1 MKQKQLHK
9 PYRLV
14 TMLLLV
20 MAILMPYGGAWAQ
33 TQPSEGDGSS
43 EHPFL
48 INTAEELKWY
58 ASYVNG
64 ESGDNVVH
72 TTACAKL
79 MNNIDLSTVCGEGKG
94 NWTPIAKYGIY
105 KYNGEHHFDGVFDGN
120 GHTISNLYI
129 NDENGSNL
137 GLFGYIKPTASSAP
151 ASVKNLKMASVQ
163 IVGESYIAAVSG
175 SGSGVTFE
183 NIEVISG
190 SIAGTRNISGI
201 SSCVGNA
208 KNCINRADV
217 TASSMYAAGVIHYI
231 GKVSNCS
238 NYGKITAGR
247 GLAGGIVSN
256 GDGFAKL
263 TDCANYGDIEITQ
276 PVANE
281 CGVGGLLGYPWY
293 VEISNCANFG
303 NIYLKAQ
310 SELVGV
316 IVGKGLLVKASGILA
331 NTGNI
336 YVGGT
341 AQTDVPVLQSGI
353 SWEDNKVNNTA
364 NCLTPT
370 AEQLTSGWLAWQLQ
384 LNCGIQTWGQNI
396 SADPKDA
403 YPVIGGSVLYAEGSC
418 TDDLSAATSFSNN
431 PGVVTHNLTHHD
443 EVLATC
449 VADGTIEYWS
459 CADCGKQW
467 SDGSRQHIVTDLKVK
482 ALGHDFNDQNE
493 CTRCGAKLC
502 SEGHTKDLQVD
513 AVEAT
518 CTTAGNIGYYHCS
531 VCNKYY
537 NTETNEQIE
546 ENSWIIPTKE
556 HTTDHVSAQAA
567 TCSKMGNHEY
577 WYCSDCDTY
586 FKEEACE
593 NAYTDDAVAGTGV
606 WIKKIPHTLPADFD
620 KDGLKYCSVC
630 GHIEGEAPTLVTDEA
645 SKFNGYYALSKAGH
659 LVWLHNQVQVYD
671 AATDTYPNESIK
683 CYLANSISFKDVCH
697 PADAANSV
705 EEASWNPIGDSNSF
719 KGIFDGNGHTVSDL
733 YINSSGYNLGLF
745 GQVAGAE
752 IKNVIVQG
760 NVTGFYEEA
769 NSQSGQYVGLVLGIG
784 SSGVKLENCES
795 RGSVTGYKFVGGIVG
810 LVPSSGGTIT
820 MCTNR
825 ATVKNY
831 SGQSGEHFGGI
842 VGSGCGL
849 SLCANY
855 ADITTES
862 DNVGGLAGV
871 LSTDSNRKGMNN
883 CMNVGN
889 VIGKQ
894 NVGGLAGSCYAANN
908 VNNYSTG
915 RVEATNRC
923 AGLLVG
929 DYGNDPSKAFA
940 NTYYVKEGQVV
951 ENGTTT
957 AGRYYGGSNT
967 ITAPAQ
973 AVPQADVASGK
984 LANLLASVNN
994 TWGQD
999 LEQENTYPV
1008 LNGKAVYF
1016 SGSKLC
1022 NGHLLS
1028 EAYTNDKAK
1037 ETTTPAH
1044 SQEYDADGFCTV
1056 CHESRELHG
1065 TGTADD
1071 PFLIS
1076 SVAQLEYL
1084 RDQSNLGN
1092 GQITAHAKLVN
1103 DIDLAYASAS
1113 SWIPVSKSNAFA
1125 GTFDG
1130 NGHCIKNL
1138 YSSFYQGGYVGLFGF
1153 VDGGTIKNLTVEG
1166 IIESSCVDQGMIA
1179 GYSYG
1184 GNYYNCVAKGR
1195 INTSGSADY
1204 VGGITGWVTRK
1215 SSSVTVVRGCAS
1227 YVDIVS
1233 TGTFAGGIIGKSNN
1247 SIIME
1252 ACANYGN
1259 VTGKINVGG
1268 LMGYTDP
1275 KTDSRITNCYVGS
1288 CKVRGTET
1296 NPNVFLTCY
1305 EPSGSLSNFDKV
1317 FYSKDAK
1324 VFASADATEP
1334 EDLASRIAYGEY
1346 NTSSAFVGLSAEQI
1360 AGGEATYRLN
1370 NETTVSPVWTQD
1382 LNQANSQPELNGDAA
1397 LYTVYPMGYR
1407 HGSTV
1412 LSFSNNQDDENTLH
1426 LEADNNGSHD
1436 KAFSYVSDG
1445 YQSCTHSATCREC
1458 GLIVESE
1465 ACSRDN
1471 DICTKCNYGDLFELA
1486 DGVTYTLANGAEVYE
1501 LNYARNFGGTN
1512 WTTWYVPFEL
1522 KLTPELCKKY
1532 AFSRINNVHQYDDDN
1547 DGVADRTIVESF
1559 NQAEG
1564 VTLKAN
1570 YPYLVRALT
1579 DADKKMTINLT
1590 EVALAKAES
1599 KHIDCMSVDNTYT
1612 FTGIYNGMGDGGN
1625 TPNSP
1630 LSLFDNSVGN
1640 KWLNFHSLPAQ
1651 RHHLVITPRDGS
1663 AQTVAPAR
1671 IMLQVIGDETAT
1683 GIVNIYSYDK
1693 RSSETYDLSGR
1704 RVSSSQRGLLIKN
1717 GKKVFVK

>member
-72 TTACAKL
+72 TTACAQLVKD
-79 MNNIDLSTVCGEGKG
+79 IDLSTVCGEGKG
-94 NWTPIAKYGIY
+94 NWTPIAKFGIY
-105 KYNGEHHFDGVFDGN
+105 ERLSSNKFDGVFDGN

-129 NDENGSNL
+129 NDENGSKL
-137 GLFGYIKPTASSAP
+137 GLFGYIYPTMQKT
-151 ASVKNLKMASVQ
+151 SVKNLKMRNVQ
-163 IVGESYIAAVSG
+163 IVGKEYCAAVCG
-175 SGSGVTFE
+175 CGIAVTLE

-190 SIAGTRNISGI
+190 SIAGFRDIYGISGCGG
-201 SSCVGNA
+201 SA
-208 KNCINRADV
+208 RNCINRANV
-217 TASSMYAAGVIHYI
+217 TVERTYAAGII
-231 GKVSNCS
+231 SNITGEVSNCS
-238 NYGKITAGR
+238 NYGKITAGKGR
-247 GLAGGIVSN
+247 AGGIAAGSN
-256 GDGFAKL
+256 GFTQL
-263 TDCANYGDIEITQ
+263 INCANYGEIHVTGT
-276 PVANE
+276 VNGTDYA
-281 CGVGGLLGYPWY
+281 VGGLLGYPWNI
-293 VEISNCANFG
+293 EISNCANFG
-303 NIYLKAQ
+303 NIYLKEQ
-310 SELVGV
+310 SDIVGV
-316 IVGKGLLVKASGILA
+316 IVGTAKLKKASGILA

-336 YVGGT
+336 YVNGT
-341 AQTDVPVLQSGI
+341 AQADVPVLQTGI
-353 SWEDNKVNNTA
+353 SWYKDNVDNTA
-364 NCLTPT
+364 NCITPT
-370 AEQLTSGWLAWQLQ
+370 AEQLASGWLAWQLQ

-403 YPVIGGSVLYAEGSC
+403 YPVIDGSMLYAEGFC
-418 TDDLSAATSFSNN
+418 TDDLSAATSFSND

-443 EVLATC
+443 AVLATC

-459 CADCGKQW
+459 CSDCGKQW
-467 SDGSRQHIVTDLKVK
+467 SDESRQHIVTDLTAK
-482 ALGHDFNDQNE
+482 ALGHDY
-493 CTRCGAKLC
+493 
-502 SEGHTKDLQVD
+502 
-513 AVEAT
+513 
-518 CTTAGNIGYYHCS
+518 I
-531 VCNKYY
+531 
-537 NTETNEQIE
+537 
-546 ENSWIIPTKE
+546 
-556 HTTDHVSAQAA
+556 
-567 TCSKMGNHEY
+567 
-577 WYCSDCDTY
+577 
-586 FKEEACE
+586 
-593 NAYTDDAVAGTGV
+593 
-606 WIKKIPHTLPADFD
+606 PADFD
-620 KDGLKYCSVC
+620 KNGLKYCSVC
-630 GHIEGEAPTLVTDEA
+630 GHVEAEAPTLVAEETSE
-645 SKFNGYYALSKAGH
+645 FNGYYALSKAGH

-671 AATDTYPNESIK
+671 TATDTYPNESIK
-683 CYLANSISFKDVCH
+683 CYLANSISLKDVCH

-705 EEASWNPIGDSNSF
+705 EEASWNPIGGSHPF

-745 GQVAGAE
+745 GQVDGAE
-752 IKNVIVQG
+752 IKNVTVQG
-760 NVTGFYEEA
+760 NVTGFYEEG
-769 NSQSGQYVGLVLGIG
+769 NSQSGQYVGLVLGVG
-784 SSGVKLENCES
+784 TSNTKLENCES
-795 RGSVTGYKFVGGIVG
+795 VGSVAGYKNVGGIAG
-810 LVPSSGGTIT
+810 IVPNGGTIT

-825 ATVKNY
+825 ATVTGL
-831 SGQSGEHFGGI
+831 GQNSEYVGGI
-842 VGSGCGL
+842 VGYGQGF
-849 SLCANY
+849 SLCANF
-855 ADITTES
+855 ADITSEGS
-862 DNVGGLAGV
+862 SVGGLAGQ
-871 LSTDSNRKGMNN
+871 LNPNSQGQGMSD

-894 NVGGLAGSCYAANN
+894 NVGGLAGSCYAPNN

-915 RVEATNRC
+915 RVEATNRY

-929 DYGNDPSKAFA
+929 GYGNDPSKAFK

-967 ITAPAQ
+967 ISAPAE
-973 AVPQADVASGK
+973 AVYQADVASGK

-999 LEQENTYPV
+999 LEQENAYPV

-1028 EAYTNDKAK
+1028 EAYTND
-1037 ETTTPAH
+1037 ETQKTVTPAH
-1044 SQEYDADGFCTV
+1044 SQEYVDGGFCTV
-1056 CHESRELHG
+1056 CHESRVLHG
-1065 TGTADD
+1065 TGIVDD

-1084 RDQSNLGN
+1084 RDQSNMGS
-1092 GQITAHAKLVN
+1092 GKITAHAKLVN

-1113 SWIPVSKSNAFA
+1113 NWIPVSKSNSNGFA

-1138 YSSFYQGGYVGLFGF
+1138 YSSFNQGGYVGLFGY
-1153 VDGGTIKNLTVEG
+1153 VYGGTIKNLTVEG
-1166 IIESSCVDQGMIA
+1166 VIESPCSNQGMIA

-1195 INTSGSADY
+1195 INTSGSY
-1204 VGGITGWVTRK
+1204 FVGGIAGNISK
-1215 SSSVTVVRGCAS
+1215 SGSSNPVVQGCAS

-1233 TGTFAGGIIGKSNN
+1233 TGTYTAGLVGMAGNGIN
-1247 SIIME
+1247 ME

-1259 VTGKINVGG
+1259 VTGTANVGG
-1268 LMGYTDP
+1268 LMGYYNP
-1275 KTDSRITNCYVGS
+1275 NSESHITNCYVGS
-1288 CKVRGTET
+1288 CEVRGEGA
-1296 NPNVFLTCY
+1296 NVFLTCFEY
-1305 EPSGSLSNFDKV
+1305 DSSSSCLSNYEKV

-1334 EDLASRIAYGEY
+1334 EVLASRIAPGES

-1445 YQSCTHSATCREC
+1445 CQSCTHSATCREC

-1486 DGVTYTLANGAEVYE
+1486 DGVAYTLANGAEVYE

-1579 DADKKMTINLT
+1579 DADKKMNITLT
-1590 EVALAKAES
+1590 EVELAKAES

-1671 IMLQVIGDETAT
+1671 IILQVIGDETAT
-1683 GIVNIYSYDK
+1683 GIVNIYSHDK

-1704 RVSSSQRGLLIKN
+1704 RVSSNQRGLLIKN

>member
-1 MKQKQLHK
+1 M
-9 PYRLV
+9 V
-14 TMLLLV
+14 
-20 MAILMPYGGAWAQ
+20 
-33 TQPSEGDGSS
+33 
-43 EHPFL
+43 
-48 INTAEELKWY
+48 Y

-72 TTACAKL
+72 NTACAQL
-79 MNNIDLSTVCGEGKG
+79 VNNIDLSTVCGEGIG
-94 NWTPIAKYGIY
+94 NWTPIAKDGIY
-105 KYNGEHHFDGVFDGN
+105 GRLSSNKFDGVFDGN

-129 NDENGSNL
+129 NDENGSKL
-137 GLFGYIKPTASSAP
+137 GLFGYIYPTMQKT
-151 ASVKNLKMASVQ
+151 SVKNLKMRNVQ
-163 IVGESYIAAVSG
+163 IVGKEYCAAVCG
-175 SGSGVTFE
+175 CGIGVTFE

-190 SIAGTRNISGI
+190 SIAGFSEIYGISGCGG
-201 SSCVGNA
+201 SA
-208 KNCINRADV
+208 RNCINRANV
-217 TASSMYAAGVIHYI
+217 TVERTYAAGII
-231 GKVSNCS
+231 SNIAGEVSNCS
-238 NYGKITAGR
+238 NYGKITAGNGR
-247 GLAGGIVSN
+247 AGGIAAGSN
-256 GDGFAKL
+256 GFTQL
-263 TDCANYGDIEITQ
+263 INCANYGEIHVTGT
-276 PVANE
+276 VNGTDYA
-281 CGVGGLLGYPWY
+281 VGGLLGFPWNI
-293 VEISNCANFG
+293 EISNCANFG
-303 NIYLKAQ
+303 NIYLKEQ
-310 SELVGV
+310 SDIVGV
-316 IVGKGLLVKASGILA
+316 IVGTAKLKKASGILA

-336 YVGGT
+336 YVNGT
-341 AQTDVPVLQSGI
+341 AQADVPVLQSGI
-353 SWEDNKVNNTA
+353 TWYKGKVDNTA
-364 NCLTPT
+364 TCLTPS
-370 AEQLTSGWLAWQLQ
+370 AEQLASGWLAWQLQ
-384 LNCGIQTWGQNI
+384 QNCSTQTWGQNV
-396 SADPKDA
+396 SAEPKDA
-403 YPVIGGSVLYAEGSC
+403 YPVIGGSVVYAVGSC
-418 TDDLSAATSFSNN
+418 IDIQFSND
-431 PGVVTHNLTHHD
+431 PGVVTHSLTH
-443 EVLATC
+443 
-449 VADGTIEYWS
+449 
-459 CADCGKQW
+459 
-467 SDGSRQHIVTDLKVK
+467 
-482 ALGHDFNDQNE
+482 N
-493 CTRCGAKLC
+493 GA
-502 SEGHTKDLQVD
+502 
-513 AVEAT
+513 
-518 CTTAGNIGYYHCS
+518 
-531 VCNKYY
+531 
-537 NTETNEQIE
+537 
-546 ENSWIIPTKE
+546 
-556 HTTDHVSAQAA
+556 VSA
-567 TCSKMGNHEY
+567 TCSKKGNHEY
-577 WYCSDCDTY
+577 WYCSDCETY
-586 FKEEACE
+586 FKEETCE
-593 NAYTDDAVAGTGV
+593 NAYTADADPNTGV
-606 WIKKIPHTLPADFD
+606 WIEIPHTVPANFD
-620 KDGLKYCSVC
+620 KNGLKYCSVC

-659 LVWLHNQVQVYD
+659 LVWLYNQVQVYD
-671 AATDTYPNESIK
+671 EATETYPNESIK
-683 CYLANSISFKDVCH
+683 CYLSNDISLKDVCH

-752 IKNVIVQG
+752 IKNVTVQG
-760 NVTGFYEEA
+760 NVTGFYEEE
-769 NSQSGQYVGLVLGIG
+769 NSLSGQYVGLVLGTG
-784 SSGVKLENCES
+784 TLNTKLENCKS
-795 RGSVTGYKFVGGIVG
+795 VGSVAGYKYVGGIAG
-810 LVPSSGGTIT
+810 IVPNGGTIT

-825 ATVKNY
+825 ATVTG
-831 SGQSGEHFGGI
+831 SCQSGKYIGGI
-842 VGSGCGL
+842 VGYGQGL

-855 ADITTES
+855 ADITAEGS
-862 DNVGGLAGV
+862 SVGGLAGYV
-871 LSTDSNRKGMNN
+871 FPDENNEGMSN

-889 VIGKQ
+889 VKGKE
-894 NVGGLAGSCYAANN
+894 NVGGLAGECFANNN
-908 VNNYSTG
+908 VNNYSIG
-915 RVEATNRC
+915 YVGATNQY

-929 DYGNDPSKAFA
+929 MYGNNPSTAFA
-940 NTYYVKEGQVV
+940 NTYYVKKAHVV
-951 ENGTTT
+951 ENGTIT
-957 AGRYYGGSNT
+957 ADQYCGHSSNP
-967 ITAPAQ
+967 ISAPAQ
-973 AVPQADVASGK
+973 AVNQADVASGK
-984 LANLLASVNN
+984 LANMLASVNGA
-994 TWGQD
+994 WGQD
-999 LEQENTYPV
+999 LDQENSYPV

-1016 SGSKLC
+1016 SGSILC

-1037 ETTTPAH
+1037 ETVTPAH

-1056 CHESRELHG
+1056 CHESRVLHG
-1065 TGTADD
+1065 TGIVDD
-1071 PFLIS
+1071 PYLIS

-1084 RDQSNLGN
+1084 RDQSNMGSRK
-1092 GQITAHAKLVN
+1092 ITAHAKLVN
-1103 DIDLAYASAS
+1103 DIDLAYASVP
-1113 SWIPVSKSNAFA
+1113 SWIPVSKSFSNGFA

-1138 YSSFYQGGYVGLFGF
+1138 YSSFNQDSYVGLFGC
-1153 VDGGTIKNLTVEG
+1153 VYGGTIKNLTVEG
-1166 IIESSCVDQGMIA
+1166 VIESSCSNQGMIA
-1179 GYSYG
+1179 GYSVDA
-1184 GNYYNCVAKGR
+1184 NYYNCVAKGR
-1195 INTSGSADY
+1195 INTSIGSY
-1204 VGGITGWVTRK
+1204 FVGGIAGNISK
-1215 SSSVTVVRGCAS
+1215 SGSSNPVVQGCAS

-1233 TGTFAGGIIGKSNN
+1233 NGTYTAGLVGMASNGIN
-1247 SIIME
+1247 ME

-1259 VTGKINVGG
+1259 VTGKANVGG
-1268 LMGYTDP
+1268 LMGYYNP
-1275 KTDSRITNCYVGS
+1275 NSESHITNCYVGS
-1288 CKVRGTET
+1288 CEVRGEGA
-1296 NPNVFLTCY
+1296 NVFLTCFEY
-1305 EPSGSLSNFDKV
+1305 DTSSSCLSNYEKV
-1317 FYSKDAK
+1317 FYSEDAK

-1334 EDLASRIAYGEY
+1334 EVLASRIAPGES
-1346 NTSSAFVGLSAEQI
+1346 NTSSAFVGLSAQQI

-1486 DGVTYTLANGAEVYE
+1486 DGEAYTLAKGAEVGE

-1522 KLTPELCKKY
+1522 TLTPELCQKY

-1671 IMLQVIGDETAT
+1671 IMLQVIGDETTT

-1704 RVSSSQRGLLIKN
+1704 RVSSNQRGLLIKN

>member
-48 INTAEELKWY
+48 ITTAEELKWY

-72 TTACAKL
+72 NTACAQLVKD
-79 MNNIDLSTVCGEGKG
+79 IDLSTVCGEGKG

-105 KYNGEHHFDGVFDGN
+105 GLTSSNKFDGVFDGN

-129 NDENGSNL
+129 DVDNQNGSKL
-137 GLFGYIKPTASSAP
+137 GLFGFIMPTTSSTS
-151 ASVKNLKMASVQ
+151 ASVKNLKMANVQ
-163 IVGESYIAAVSG
+163 IVGDEYCAAVCG
-175 SGSGVTFE
+175 YGIGGTFE
-183 NIEVISG
+183 NIEVLSG
-190 SIAGTRNISGI
+190 SIASYTKAYGI
-201 SSCVGNA
+201 AGCSGNA
-208 KNCINRADV
+208 KNCINRANV
-217 TASSMYAAGVIHYI
+217 TAKRTYAAGVINNI
-231 GKVSNCS
+231 SDEVSNCS
-238 NYGKITAGR
+238 NYGKITAGN
-247 GLAGGIVSN
+247 GLAGGIVVKSN
-256 GDGFAKL
+256 GSTQL
-263 TDCANYGDIEITQ
+263 INCANYGDIVITGN
-276 PVANE
+276 VSDK
-281 CGVGGLLGYPWY
+281 VGGLVAAPWNL
-293 VEISNCANFG
+293 VISNCANFG
-303 NIYLKAQ
+303 NIYLKEQ

-316 IVGKGLLVKASGILA
+316 IVGTDQLSKASGILA

-336 YVGGT
+336 YVDDI
-341 AQTDVPVLQSGI
+341 AQTDVPVLQTGI
-353 SWEDNKVNNTA
+353 TWFNGNVDNTA

-370 AEQLTSGWLAWQLQ
+370 AEQLASGWLTWQLQ
-384 LNCGIQTWGQNI
+384 QNCSTQTWGQNV
-396 SADPKDA
+396 SAEPKDA
-403 YPVIGGSVLYAEGSC
+403 YPVIGGSVLYAVGSC
-418 TDDLSAATSFSNN
+418 IDIQFSNVS
-431 PGVVTHNLTHHD
+431 GVVTHSLTH
-443 EVLATC
+443 
-449 VADGTIEYWS
+449 
-459 CADCGKQW
+459 
-467 SDGSRQHIVTDLKVK
+467 
-482 ALGHDFNDQNE
+482 N
-493 CTRCGAKLC
+493 GA
-502 SEGHTKDLQVD
+502 
-513 AVEAT
+513 
-518 CTTAGNIGYYHCS
+518 
-531 VCNKYY
+531 
-537 NTETNEQIE
+537 
-546 ENSWIIPTKE
+546 
-556 HTTDHVSAQAA
+556 VSA
-567 TCSKMGNHEY
+567 TCSKKGNHEY
-577 WYCSDCDTY
+577 WYCSDCKKY
-586 FKEEACE
+586 FKEATCE
-593 NAYTDDAVAGTGV
+593 NAYTADADAKTGV
-606 WIKKIPHTLPADFD
+606 WIEMIPHTLPIDFD
-620 KDGLKYCSVC
+620 ENGLKYCSVC
-630 GHIEGEAPTLVTDEA
+630 GHVVEVEAPTLVADAA
-645 SKFNGYYALSKAGH
+645 SKFNGYYALSKAAH

-671 AATDTYPNESIK
+671 AETKTYPYESIK
-683 CYLANSISFKDVCH
+683 CYLANGISLKAVCH

-705 EEASWNPIGDSNSF
+705 AEASWNPIGDKNPF

-733 YINSSGYNLGLF
+733 YINNSGNTLGLF
-745 GQVAGAE
+745 GLVDGAE

-760 NVTGFYEEA
+760 NVTGFYEEG

-795 RGSVTGYKFVGGIVG
+795 RGSVTGYKYVGGIVG

-831 SGQSGEHFGGI
+831 SGQSGKYFGGI
-842 VGSGCGL
+842 VGRGCGL

-862 DNVGGLAGV
+862 NNVGGLAGV

-889 VIGKQ
+889 VKGKQ
-894 NVGGLAGSCYAANN
+894 NVGGLVGNCCAANN
-908 VNNYSTG
+908 VNNYSSG
-915 RVEATNRC
+915 RVEATSQY

-929 DYGNDPSKAFA
+929 TYTSNPSAAFE
-940 NTYYVKEGQVV
+940 NTYYVKEGFVV

-957 AGRYYGGSNT
+957 AGQYCGHSSNP

-973 AVPQADVASGK
+973 AVNQADVASGK
-984 LANLLASVNN
+984 LANMLASVNGA
-994 TWGQD
+994 WGQD
-999 LEQENTYPV
+999 LDQENSYPV

-1016 SGSKLC
+1016 SGSILC

-1028 EAYTNDKAK
+1028 EAYTND
-1037 ETTTPAH
+1037 ETQKTVTPAH
-1044 SQEYDADGFCTV
+1044 SQEYVDGGFCTV
-1056 CHESRELHG
+1056 CHESRDLHG
-1065 TGTADD
+1065 TGIAED

-1076 SVAQLEYL
+1076 NVAQLEYL
-1084 RDQSNLGN
+1084 RDQSNMGS
-1092 GQITAHAKLVN
+1092 GKITAHAKLVN
-1103 DIDLAYASAS
+1103 DIDLSYASAS
-1113 SWIPVSKSNAFA
+1113 SWIPVSKSYSNGFA

-1138 YSSFYQGGYVGLFGF
+1138 YSSFNQDSYVGLFGC
-1153 VDGGTIKNLTVEG
+1153 VYGGTIKNLTVEG
-1166 IIESSCVDQGMIA
+1166 VIESSCSNQGMIA
-1179 GYSYG
+1179 GYSVDA
-1184 GNYYNCVAKGR
+1184 NYYNCVVKGR
-1195 INTSGSADY
+1195 ITTNGSSY
-1204 VGGITGWVTRK
+1204 FVGGIAGNISNFG
-1215 SSSVTVVRGCAS
+1215 SSNPVVQGCAS

-1233 TGTFAGGIIGKSNN
+1233 TGTYTAGLVGMASNGIN
-1247 SIIME
+1247 ME

-1259 VTGKINVGG
+1259 VTGTANVGA
-1268 LMGYTDP
+1268 LMGYYNP
-1275 KTDSRITNCYVGS
+1275 NSESHITNCYVGS
-1288 CKVRGTET
+1288 CEVRGEGA
-1296 NPNVFLTCY
+1296 NVFLTCF
-1305 EPSGSLSNFDKV
+1305 EDESSSSCLSNYEKV

-1334 EDLASRIAYGEY
+1334 EVLANRIAPGES
-1346 NTSSAFVGLSAEQI
+1346 NTSSAFVGFSAELI
-1360 AGGEATYRLN
+1360 AGGEATYLMN
-1370 NETTVSPVWTQD
+1370 NETTASPVWTQD
-1382 LNQANSQPELNGDAA
+1382 LSQTNSQPELNGDAA
-1397 LYTVYPMGYR
+1397 LYTVYKMGYA
-1407 HGSTV
+1407 HGSIL
-1412 LSFSNNQDDENTLH
+1412 LSFSNNQDKENTLH
-1426 LEADNNGSHD
+1426 AEADNNGSHD
-1436 KAFSYVSDG
+1436 KAVGYVSDG

-1486 DGVTYTLANGAEVYE
+1486 DDEAYTLAKGAEVGE

-1522 KLTPELCKKY
+1522 TLTPELCQKY

-1579 DADKKMTINLT
+1579 DADKKMNITLT
-1590 EVALAKAES
+1590 EVELAKAES

-1683 GIVNIYSYDK
+1683 GIVNIYSHDK

-1704 RVSSSQRGLLIKN
+1704 RVSSNQRGLLIKN

>member
-48 INTAEELKWY
+48 ITTAEELKWY

-72 TTACAKL
+72 NTACAQLVKD
-79 MNNIDLSTVCGEGKG
+79 IDLSTVCGEGKG
-94 NWTPIAKYGIY
+94 NWTPIAKYDIY
-105 KYNGEHHFDGVFDGN
+105 GLTSSNKFDGVFDGN

-129 NDENGSNL
+129 DQNGSKL
-137 GLFGYIKPTASSAP
+137 GLFGCIMPTTSSAS
-151 ASVKNLKMASVQ
+151 ASVKNLKMANVQ
-163 IVGESYIAAVSG
+163 IVGDEYCAAVCG
-175 SGSGVTFE
+175 YGIGGTFE
-183 NIEVISG
+183 NIEVLSG
-190 SIAGTRNISGI
+190 SIASYTKAYGI
-201 SSCVGNA
+201 AGCSGNA
-208 KNCINRADV
+208 KNCINRANV
-217 TASSMYAAGVIHYI
+217 TAKRTYAAGVINNI
-231 GKVSNCS
+231 RDEVSNCS
-238 NYGKITAGR
+238 NYGKITAEI
-247 GLAGGIVSN
+247 GLAGGIVVKSN
-256 GDGFAKL
+256 GSTQL
-263 TDCANYGDIEITQ
+263 INCANYGDIVITGN
-276 PVANE
+276 VSDK
-281 CGVGGLLGYPWY
+281 VGGLVAAPWNL
-293 VEISNCANFG
+293 VISNCANFG
-303 NIYLKAQ
+303 NIYLKEQ

-316 IVGKGLLVKASGILA
+316 IVGTDQLSKASGILA

-336 YVGGT
+336 YVDDI
-341 AQTDVPVLQSGI
+341 AQTDVPVLQTGI
-353 SWEDNKVNNTA
+353 TWFNGNVDNTA

-370 AEQLTSGWLAWQLQ
+370 AEQLASGWLTWQLQ
-384 LNCGIQTWGQNI
+384 QNCSTQTWGQNV
-396 SADPKDA
+396 SAEPKDA
-403 YPVIGGSVLYAEGSC
+403 YPVIGGSVLYAVGSC
-418 TDDLSAATSFSNN
+418 TDIQFSND
-431 PGVVTHNLTHHD
+431 PGVVTHSLTH
-443 EVLATC
+443 
-449 VADGTIEYWS
+449 
-459 CADCGKQW
+459 
-467 SDGSRQHIVTDLKVK
+467 
-482 ALGHDFNDQNE
+482 N
-493 CTRCGAKLC
+493 GA
-502 SEGHTKDLQVD
+502 
-513 AVEAT
+513 
-518 CTTAGNIGYYHCS
+518 
-531 VCNKYY
+531 
-537 NTETNEQIE
+537 
-546 ENSWIIPTKE
+546 
-556 HTTDHVSAQAA
+556 VSA
-567 TCSKMGNHEY
+567 TCSKKGNHEY

-620 KDGLKYCSVC
+620 KNGLKYCSVC
-630 GHIEGEAPTLVTDEA
+630 GHVEGEAPTLVTDEA

-659 LVWLHNQVQVYD
+659 LVWLYNQVQVYD
-671 AATDTYPNESIK
+671 EATETYPNESIK
-683 CYLANSISFKDVCH
+683 CYLANDISLKDVCH

-705 EEASWNPIGDSNSF
+705 AEANWNPIGDSHPF

-745 GQVAGAE
+745 GQVDGAE
-752 IKNVIVQG
+752 IKNVTVQG
-760 NVTGFYEEA
+760 NVTGFYDEG
-769 NSQSGQYVGLVLGIG
+769 NSLSGQYVGLVLGVG
-784 SSGVKLENCES
+784 TSNTKLENCES
-795 RGSVTGYKFVGGIVG
+795 VGSVAGYKNVGGIAG
-810 LVPSSGGTIT
+810 IVPNGGTIT
-820 MCTNR
+820 MCINR
-825 ATVKNY
+825 ATVTG
-831 SGQSGEHFGGI
+831 SGQNSEYVGGI
-842 VGSGCGL
+842 VGYGQGF
-849 SLCANY
+849 SLCANF
-855 ADITTES
+855 ADITSEGS
-862 DNVGGLAGV
+862 SVGGLAGQ
-871 LSTDSNRKGMNN
+871 LNPNSQGRGMSD

-894 NVGGLAGSCYAANN
+894 YVGGLAGECFANNN
-908 VNNYSTG
+908 VNNYSIG
-915 RVEATNRC
+915 HVGATNQY

-929 DYGNDPSKAFA
+929 MYGNNPSTAFA
-940 NTYYVKEGQVV
+940 NTYYVKKAPVV
-951 ENGTTT
+951 ENGTIT
-957 AGRYYGGSNT
+957 AGQYCGHSSNP

-973 AVPQADVASGK
+973 AVNQADVASGK
-984 LANLLASVNN
+984 LANMLASVNS

-999 LEQENTYPV
+999 LLDQENTYPV

-1056 CHESRELHG
+1056 CHESRVLHG
-1065 TGTADD
+1065 TGIAED
-1071 PFLIS
+1071 PYLIS

-1084 RDQSNLGN
+1084 RDQSNMGS
-1092 GQITAHAKLVN
+1092 GKITAHAKLVN

-1113 SWIPVSKSNAFA
+1113 NWIPVSKSNSNGFA

-1138 YSSFYQGGYVGLFGF
+1138 YSSFNQGGYVGLFGC
-1153 VDGGTIKNLTVEG
+1153 VYGGTIKNLTVEG
-1166 IIESSCVDQGMIA
+1166 VIESSCGNQGMIA

-1184 GNYYNCVAKGR
+1184 GNYYNCVVKGR
-1195 INTSGSADY
+1195 INTSGSY
-1204 VGGITGWVTRK
+1204 FVGGIAGNISK
-1215 SSSVTVVRGCAS
+1215 SGSSNPVVQGCAS

-1233 TGTFAGGIIGKSNN
+1233 TGTYTAGLVGMAGNGIN
-1247 SIIME
+1247 ME

-1259 VTGKINVGG
+1259 VTGTANVGG
-1268 LMGYTDP
+1268 LMGYYNP
-1275 KTDSRITNCYVGS
+1275 NSESHITNCYVGS
-1288 CKVRGTET
+1288 CEVRGEGA
-1296 NPNVFLTCY
+1296 NVFLTCFEY
-1305 EPSGSLSNFDKV
+1305 NSSSSCLSNYEKV

-1334 EDLASRIAYGEY
+1334 EVLASRIAPGES
-1346 NTSSAFVGLSAEQI
+1346 NTSSAFVGFSTQLV
-1360 AGGEATYRLN
+1360 AGGEATYLMN
-1370 NETTVSPVWTQD
+1370 NETTASPVWTQD
-1382 LNQANSQPELNGDAA
+1382 LSQTNSQPELNGDAA
-1397 LYTVYPMGYR
+1397 LYTVYKMGYA
-1407 HGSTV
+1407 HGSIL
-1412 LSFSNNQDDENTLH
+1412 LSFSNNQDKENTLH
-1426 LEADNNGSHD
+1426 AEADNNGSHD
-1436 KAFSYVSDG
+1436 KAVGYVSDG
-1445 YQSCTHSATCREC
+1445 YQSCTHSAICREC
-1458 GLIVESE
+1458 GHIVVESE
-1465 ACSRDN
+1465 DCSRVN

-1486 DGVTYTLANGAEVYE
+1486 DGEAYTLANGAEVGE

-1522 KLTPELCKKY
+1522 TLTPELCKKY

-1579 DADKKMTINLT
+1579 DADKEMTINLT

-1704 RVSSSQRGLLIKN
+1704 RVSSNQRGLLIKN

>member
-1 MKQKQLHK
+1 M
-9 PYRLV
+9 
-14 TMLLLV
+14 
-20 MAILMPYGGAWAQ
+20 
-33 TQPSEGDGSS
+33 
-43 EHPFL
+43 
-48 INTAEELKWY
+48 
-58 ASYVNG
+58 NG

-72 TTACAKL
+72 STACAQLVKD
-79 MNNIDLSTVCGEGKG
+79 IDLSTVCGEGKG
-94 NWTPIAKYGIY
+94 NWTPIAKFGIY
-105 KYNGEHHFDGVFDGN
+105 ERLSSNKFDGVFDGN

-129 NDENGSNL
+129 NDENGSKL
-137 GLFGYIKPTASSAP
+137 GLFGYIYPTMQKT
-151 ASVKNLKMASVQ
+151 SVKNLKMRNVQ
-163 IVGESYIAAVSG
+163 IVGKEYCAAVCG
-175 SGSGVTFE
+175 CGIAVTLE

-190 SIAGTRNISGI
+190 SIAGFRDIYGISGCGG
-201 SSCVGNA
+201 SA
-208 KNCINRADV
+208 RNCINRANV
-217 TASSMYAAGVIHYI
+217 TVERTYAAGII
-231 GKVSNCS
+231 SNIAGEVSNCS
-238 NYGKITAGR
+238 NYGKITAGNGR
-247 GLAGGIVSN
+247 AGGIAAGSN
-256 GDGFAKL
+256 GFTQL
-263 TDCANYGDIEITQ
+263 INCANYGEIHVTGT
-276 PVANE
+276 VNGTDYA
-281 CGVGGLLGYPWY
+281 VGGLLGYPWNI
-293 VEISNCANFG
+293 EISNCANFG
-303 NIYLKAQ
+303 NIYLKEQ
-310 SELVGV
+310 SDIVGV
-316 IVGKGLLVKASGILA
+316 IVGTAKLKKASGILA
-331 NTGNI
+331 NTGNV
-336 YVGGT
+336 YVNNV
-341 AQTDVPVLQSGI
+341 AQADVPVLQTGI
-353 SWEDNKVNNTA
+353 SWYKDNVDNTA
-364 NCLTPT
+364 NCITPT
-370 AEQLTSGWLAWQLQ
+370 AEQLASGWLAWQLQ

-403 YPVIGGSVLYAEGSC
+403 YPVIDGSMLYAEGSC
-418 TDDLSAATSFSNN
+418 TDDLSAATSFSND

-443 EVLATC
+443 AVLATC

-459 CADCGKQW
+459 CSDCGKQW
-467 SDGSRQHIVTDLKVK
+467 SDESRQHIVTDLTAK
-482 ALGHDFNDQNE
+482 ALGHDY
-493 CTRCGAKLC
+493 
-502 SEGHTKDLQVD
+502 
-513 AVEAT
+513 
-518 CTTAGNIGYYHCS
+518 I
-531 VCNKYY
+531 
-537 NTETNEQIE
+537 
-546 ENSWIIPTKE
+546 
-556 HTTDHVSAQAA
+556 
-567 TCSKMGNHEY
+567 
-577 WYCSDCDTY
+577 
-586 FKEEACE
+586 
-593 NAYTDDAVAGTGV
+593 
-606 WIKKIPHTLPADFD
+606 PADFD
-620 KDGLKYCSVC
+620 KNGLKYCSVC
-630 GHIEGEAPTLVTDEA
+630 GHVEAEAPTLVAEETSE
-645 SKFNGYYALSKAGH
+645 FNGYYALSKAGH

-671 AATDTYPNESIK
+671 TATDTYPNESIK
-683 CYLANSISFKDVCH
+683 CYLANDISLKDVCH

-719 KGIFDGNGHTVSDL
+719 KGIFNGNGHTVSDL
-733 YINSSGYNLGLF
+733 YINSSGSNLGLF

-752 IKNVIVQG
+752 IKNVTVQG
-760 NVTGFYEEA
+760 NVTGFYDEG
-769 NSQSGQYVGLVLGIG
+769 NSLSGQYVGLVLGVG
-784 SSGVKLENCES
+784 TSGVKLENCES
-795 RGSVTGYKFVGGIVG
+795 RGSVTGYKYVGGIVG

-831 SGQSGEHFGGI
+831 SGQSGKYFGGI
-842 VGSGCGL
+842 VGRGCGL

-862 DNVGGLAGV
+862 NNVGGLAGL

-889 VIGKQ
+889 VKGKQ
-894 NVGGLAGSCYAANN
+894 NVGGLAGNCGAANN
-908 VNNYSTG
+908 VNNYSSG
-915 RVEATNRC
+915 RVEATSQY

-929 DYGNDPSKAFA
+929 TYTSNPSAAFE
-940 NTYYVKEGQVV
+940 NTYYVKEGFVV

-957 AGRYYGGSNT
+957 AGKYYGNGT
-967 ITAPAQ
+967 ISAPAQ
-973 AVPQADVASGK
+973 AVNQADVASGK
-984 LANLLASVNN
+984 LANLLASVNS

-999 LEQENTYPV
+999 LLDQENTYPV

-1056 CHESRELHG
+1056 CHESRDLHG
-1065 TGTADD
+1065 TGIIDD

-1076 SVAQLEYL
+1076 NVAQLEYL
-1084 RDQSNLGN
+1084 RDQSNMGS
-1092 GQITAHAKLVN
+1092 GKITAHAKLVN

-1113 SWIPVSKSNAFA
+1113 NWIPVSKSYSNGFA

-1138 YSSFYQGGYVGLFGF
+1138 YSSFNQDSYVGLFGC
-1153 VDGGTIKNLTVEG
+1153 VYGGTIKNLTVEG
-1166 IIESSCVDQGMIA
+1166 VIESSCSNQGMIA
-1179 GYSYG
+1179 GYSVDA
-1184 GNYYNCVAKGR
+1184 NYYNCVVKGR
-1195 INTSGSADY
+1195 ITTNGSSY
-1204 VGGITGWVTRK
+1204 FVGGIAGNISNFG
-1215 SSSVTVVRGCAS
+1215 SSNPVVQGCAS

-1233 TGTFAGGIIGKSNN
+1233 TGTYTAGLVGMASNGIN
-1247 SIIME
+1247 ME

-1259 VTGKINVGG
+1259 VTGTANVGA
-1268 LMGYTDP
+1268 LMGYYNP
-1275 KTDSRITNCYVGS
+1275 NSESHITNCYVGS
-1288 CKVRGTET
+1288 CEVRGEGA
-1296 NPNVFLTCY
+1296 NVFLTCF
-1305 EPSGSLSNFDKV
+1305 EDESSSSCLSNYEKV

-1324 VFASADATEP
+1324 VFASADATAP
-1334 EDLASRIAYGEY
+1334 EVLASRIAPGES

-1486 DGVTYTLANGAEVYE
+1486 DGEAYTLANGAEVGE

-1683 GIVNIYSYDK
+1683 GIVNIYSHDK

-1704 RVSSSQRGLLIKN
+1704 RVRSNQRGLLIKN

>member
-1 MKQKQLHK
+1 M
-9 PYRLV
+9 
-14 TMLLLV
+14 
-20 MAILMPYGGAWAQ
+20 GGAWAQ

-72 TTACAKL
+72 TTACAQLVKD
-79 MNNIDLSTVCGEGKG
+79 IDLSTVCGEGKG
-94 NWTPIAKYGIY
+94 NWTPIAKFGIY
-105 KYNGEHHFDGVFDGN
+105 ERLSSNKFDGVFDGN

-129 NDENGSNL
+129 NDENGSKL
-137 GLFGYIKPTASSAP
+137 GLFGYIYPTMQKT
-151 ASVKNLKMASVQ
+151 SVKNLKMRNVQ
-163 IVGESYIAAVSG
+163 IVGKEYCAAVCG
-175 SGSGVTFE
+175 CGIAVTLE

-190 SIAGTRNISGI
+190 SIAGFRDIYGISGCGG
-201 SSCVGNA
+201 SA
-208 KNCINRADV
+208 RNCINRANV
-217 TASSMYAAGVIHYI
+217 TVERTYAAGII
-231 GKVSNCS
+231 SNITGEVSNCS
-238 NYGKITAGR
+238 NYGKITAGKGR
-247 GLAGGIVSN
+247 AGGIAAGSN
-256 GDGFAKL
+256 GFTQL
-263 TDCANYGDIEITQ
+263 INCANYGEIHVTGT
-276 PVANE
+276 VNGTDYA
-281 CGVGGLLGYPWY
+281 VGGLLGYPWNI
-293 VEISNCANFG
+293 EISNCANFG
-303 NIYLKAQ
+303 NIYLKEQ
-310 SELVGV
+310 SDIVGV
-316 IVGKGLLVKASGILA
+316 IVGTAKLKKASGILA

-336 YVGGT
+336 YVNGT
-341 AQTDVPVLQSGI
+341 AQADVPVLQTGI
-353 SWEDNKVNNTA
+353 SWYKDNVDNTA
-364 NCLTPT
+364 NCITPT
-370 AEQLTSGWLAWQLQ
+370 AEQLASGWLAWQLQ

-403 YPVIGGSVLYAEGSC
+403 YPVIDGSMLYAEGFC
-418 TDDLSAATSFSNN
+418 TDDLSAATSFSND

-443 EVLATC
+443 AVLATC

-459 CADCGKQW
+459 CSDCGKQW
-467 SDGSRQHIVTDLKVK
+467 SDESRQHIVTDLTAK
-482 ALGHDFNDQNE
+482 ALGHDY
-493 CTRCGAKLC
+493 
-502 SEGHTKDLQVD
+502 
-513 AVEAT
+513 
-518 CTTAGNIGYYHCS
+518 I
-531 VCNKYY
+531 
-537 NTETNEQIE
+537 
-546 ENSWIIPTKE
+546 
-556 HTTDHVSAQAA
+556 
-567 TCSKMGNHEY
+567 
-577 WYCSDCDTY
+577 
-586 FKEEACE
+586 
-593 NAYTDDAVAGTGV
+593 
-606 WIKKIPHTLPADFD
+606 PADFD
-620 KDGLKYCSVC
+620 KNGLKYCSVC
-630 GHIEGEAPTLVTDEA
+630 GHVEAEAPTLVAEETSE
-645 SKFNGYYALSKAGH
+645 FNGYYALSKAGH

-671 AATDTYPNESIK
+671 TATDTYPNESIK
-683 CYLANSISFKDVCH
+683 CYLANSISLKDVCH

-705 EEASWNPIGDSNSF
+705 EEASWNPIGGSHPF

-745 GQVAGAE
+745 GQVDGAE
-752 IKNVIVQG
+752 IKNVTVQG
-760 NVTGFYEEA
+760 NVTGFYEEG
-769 NSQSGQYVGLVLGIG
+769 NSQSGQYVGLVLGVG
-784 SSGVKLENCES
+784 TSNTKLENCES
-795 RGSVTGYKFVGGIVG
+795 VGSVAGYKNVGGIAG
-810 LVPSSGGTIT
+810 IVPNGGTIT

-825 ATVKNY
+825 ATVTGL
-831 SGQSGEHFGGI
+831 GQNSEYVGGI
-842 VGSGCGL
+842 VGYGQGF
-849 SLCANY
+849 SLCANF
-855 ADITTES
+855 ADITSEGS
-862 DNVGGLAGV
+862 SVGGLAGQ
-871 LSTDSNRKGMNN
+871 LNPNSQGQGMSD

-894 NVGGLAGSCYAANN
+894 NVGGLAGSCYAPNN

-915 RVEATNRC
+915 RVEATNRY

-929 DYGNDPSKAFA
+929 GYGNDPSKAFK

-967 ITAPAQ
+967 ISAPAE
-973 AVPQADVASGK
+973 AVYQADVASGK

-999 LEQENTYPV
+999 LEQENAYPV

-1028 EAYTNDKAK
+1028 EAYTND
-1037 ETTTPAH
+1037 ETQKTVTPAH
-1044 SQEYDADGFCTV
+1044 SQEYVDGGFCTV
-1056 CHESRELHG
+1056 CHESRVLHG
-1065 TGTADD
+1065 TGIVDD

-1084 RDQSNLGN
+1084 RDQSNMGS
-1092 GQITAHAKLVN
+1092 GKITAHAKLVN

-1113 SWIPVSKSNAFA
+1113 NWIPVSKSNSNGFA

-1138 YSSFYQGGYVGLFGF
+1138 YSSFNQGGYVGLFGY
-1153 VDGGTIKNLTVEG
+1153 VYGGTIKNLTVEG
-1166 IIESSCVDQGMIA
+1166 VIESPCSNQGMIA

-1195 INTSGSADY
+1195 INTSGSY
-1204 VGGITGWVTRK
+1204 FVGGIAGNISK
-1215 SSSVTVVRGCAS
+1215 SGSSNPVVQGCAS

-1233 TGTFAGGIIGKSNN
+1233 TGTYTAGLVGMAGNGIN
-1247 SIIME
+1247 ME

-1259 VTGKINVGG
+1259 VTGTANVGG
-1268 LMGYTDP
+1268 LMGYYNP
-1275 KTDSRITNCYVGS
+1275 NSESHITNCYVGS
-1288 CKVRGTET
+1288 CEVRGEGA
-1296 NPNVFLTCY
+1296 NVFLTCFEY
-1305 EPSGSLSNFDKV
+1305 DSSSSCLSNYEKV

-1334 EDLASRIAYGEY
+1334 EVLASRIAPGES

-1445 YQSCTHSATCREC
+1445 CQSCTHSATCREC

-1486 DGVTYTLANGAEVYE
+1486 DGVAYTLANGAEVYE

-1579 DADKKMTINLT
+1579 DADKKMNITLT
-1590 EVALAKAES
+1590 EVELAKAES

-1671 IMLQVIGDETAT
+1671 IILQVIGDETAT
-1683 GIVNIYSYDK
+1683 GIVNIYSHDK

-1704 RVSSSQRGLLIKN
+1704 RVSSNQRGLLIKN

>member
-1 MKQKQLHK
+1 MYETETITQTESARHDAAARDGDPHALW
-9 PYRLV
+9 
-14 TMLLLV
+14 
-20 MAILMPYGGAWAQ
+20 GAWAQ

-48 INTAEELKWY
+48 ITTAEELKWY

-72 TTACAKL
+72 NTACAQLVKD
-79 MNNIDLSTVCGEGKG
+79 IDLSTVCGEGKG
-94 NWTPIAKYGIY
+94 NWTPIAKYDIY
-105 KYNGEHHFDGVFDGN
+105 GLTSSNKFDGVFDGN

-129 NDENGSNL
+129 DQNGSKL
-137 GLFGYIKPTASSAP
+137 GLFGCIMPTTSSTS
-151 ASVKNLKMASVQ
+151 ASVKNLKMANVQ
-163 IVGESYIAAVSG
+163 IVGDEYCAAVCG
-175 SGSGVTFE
+175 YGIGGTFE
-183 NIEVISG
+183 NIEVLSG
-190 SIAGTRNISGI
+190 SIASYTKAYGI
-201 SSCVGNA
+201 AGCSGNA
-208 KNCINRADV
+208 KNCINRANV
-217 TASSMYAAGVIHYI
+217 TAKRTYAAGVINNI
-231 GKVSNCS
+231 RDEVSNCS
-238 NYGKITAGR
+238 NYGKITAEI
-247 GLAGGIVSN
+247 GLAGGIVVKSN
-256 GDGFAKL
+256 GSTQL
-263 TDCANYGDIEITQ
+263 INCANYGDIVITGN
-276 PVANE
+276 VSDK
-281 CGVGGLLGYPWY
+281 VGGLVAAPWNL
-293 VEISNCANFG
+293 VISNCANFG
-303 NIYLKAQ
+303 NIYLKEQ

-316 IVGKGLLVKASGILA
+316 IVGTDQLSKASGILP

-336 YVGGT
+336 YVDDI
-341 AQTDVPVLQSGI
+341 AQTDVPVLQTGI
-353 SWEDNKVNNTA
+353 TWFNGNVDNTA

-370 AEQLTSGWLAWQLQ
+370 AEQLASGWLAWQLQ
-384 LNCGIQTWGQNI
+384 QNCSTQTWGQNI
-396 SADPKDA
+396 STDPKDEC
-403 YPVIGGSVLYAEGSC
+403 PVIGGSVLYAVGSC
-418 TDDLSAATSFSNN
+418 TDIQFSNVS
-431 PGVVTHNLTHHD
+431 GVVTH
-443 EVLATC
+443 
-449 VADGTIEYWS
+449 
-459 CADCGKQW
+459 
-467 SDGSRQHIVTDLKVK
+467 DLR
-482 ALGHDFNDQNE
+482 HNN
-493 CTRCGAKLC
+493 
-502 SEGHTKDLQVD
+502 
-513 AVEAT
+513 AV
-518 CTTAGNIGYYHCS
+518 S
-531 VCNKYY
+531 
-537 NTETNEQIE
+537 
-546 ENSWIIPTKE
+546 
-556 HTTDHVSAQAA
+556 A
-567 TCSKMGNHEY
+567 TCSHKGSHEY
-577 WYCSDCDTY
+577 WYCSDCETY
-586 FKEEACE
+586 FKEETCE
-593 NAYTDDAVAGTGV
+593 TSYTDDAVAETGV
-606 WIKKIPHTLPADFD
+606 WIEKIPHTLPADFD
-620 KDGLKYCSVC
+620 KNGLKYCSVC

-671 AATDTYPNESIK
+671 AASETYPNESIK
-683 CYLANSISFKDVCH
+683 CYLANDISLKDVCH

-705 EEASWNPIGDSNSF
+705 AEANWNPIGDSHPF

-745 GQVAGAE
+745 GQVDGAE
-752 IKNVIVQG
+752 IKNVTVQG
-760 NVTGFYEEA
+760 NVTGFYDEG
-769 NSQSGQYVGLVLGIG
+769 NSLSGQYVGLVLGVG
-784 SSGVKLENCES
+784 TSNTKLENCES
-795 RGSVTGYKFVGGIVG
+795 VGSVAGYKNVGGIAG
-810 LVPSSGGTIT
+810 IVPNGGTIT

-825 ATVKNY
+825 ATVTGL
-831 SGQSGEHFGGI
+831 GQNSEYVGGI
-842 VGSGCGL
+842 VGYGQGF
-849 SLCANY
+849 SLCANF
-855 ADITTES
+855 ADITSEGS
-862 DNVGGLAGV
+862 SVGGLAGQ
-871 LSTDSNRKGMNN
+871 LNPNSQGRGMSD

-894 NVGGLAGSCYAANN
+894 YVGGLAGECFANNN
-908 VNNYSTG
+908 VNNYSIG
-915 RVEATNRC
+915 HVGATNQY

-929 DYGNDPSKAFA
+929 MYGNNPSTAFA
-940 NTYYVKEGQVV
+940 NTYYVKKAPVV
-951 ENGTTT
+951 ENGTIT
-957 AGRYYGGSNT
+957 AGQYCGHSSNP
-967 ITAPAQ
+967 ISAPAQ
-973 AVPQADVASGK
+973 AVNQADVASGK
-984 LANLLASVNN
+984 LANLLASVNS

-999 LEQENTYPV
+999 LLDQENTYPV

-1056 CHESRELHG
+1056 CHESRVLHG
-1065 TGTADD
+1065 TGIVDD

-1084 RDQSNLGN
+1084 RDQSNMGSRK
-1092 GQITAHAKLVN
+1092 ITAHAKLVN

-1113 SWIPVSKSNAFA
+1113 DWIPISKSNSNGFA

-1138 YSSFYQGGYVGLFGF
+1138 YSSLNQGGYVGLFGC
-1153 VDGGTIKNLTVEG
+1153 VYGGTIKNLTVEG
-1166 IIESSCVDQGMIA
+1166 VIESSCSNQGMIA
-1179 GYSYG
+1179 GCSYG

-1195 INTSGSADY
+1195 INTSGSY
-1204 VGGITGWVTRK
+1204 FVGGIAGNISK
-1215 SSSVTVVRGCAS
+1215 SGSSNPVVQGCAS

-1233 TGTFAGGIIGKSNN
+1233 TGTYTAGLVGMASNGIN
-1247 SIIME
+1247 ME

-1259 VTGKINVGG
+1259 VTGTANVGG
-1268 LMGYTDP
+1268 LMGYYNP
-1275 KTDSRITNCYVGS
+1275 NSESHITNCYVGS
-1288 CKVRGTET
+1288 CEVRGEGA
-1296 NPNVFLTCY
+1296 NVFLTCFEY
-1305 EPSGSLSNFDKV
+1305 NSSSSCLSNYEKV

-1334 EDLASRIAYGEY
+1334 EVLASRIAPGES
-1346 NTSSAFVGLSAEQI
+1346 NTSSAFVGFSTQLV
-1360 AGGEATYRLN
+1360 AGGEATYLMN
-1370 NETTVSPVWTQD
+1370 NETTASPVWTQD
-1382 LNQANSQPELNGDAA
+1382 LSQTNSQPELNGDAA
-1397 LYTVYPMGYR
+1397 LYTVYKMGYR
-1407 HGSTV
+1407 HGSIL

-1486 DGVTYTLANGAEVYE
+1486 DGVAYTLANGAEVGE

-1522 KLTPELCKKY
+1522 TLTPELCQKY

-1579 DADKKMTINLT
+1579 DADKKMTITLNN
-1590 EVALAKAES
+1590 VDLAKAES

-1663 AQTVAPAR
+1663 TQTVAPAR
-1671 IMLQVIGDETAT
+1671 IMLQVIGDETTT

-1704 RVSSSQRGLLIKN
+1704 RVSSNQRGLLIKN

>member
-9 PYRLV
+9 PNRLV
-14 TMLLLV
+14 TLLLLV

-33 TQPSEGDGSS
+33 TQPSEGDGSI

-72 TTACAKL
+72 STACAQLVKD
-79 MNNIDLSTVCGEGKG
+79 IDLSTVCGEGKG
-94 NWTPIAKYGIY
+94 NWTPIAKFGIY
-105 KYNGEHHFDGVFDGN
+105 ERLSSNKFDGVFDGN

-129 NDENGSNL
+129 NDENGSKL
-137 GLFGYIKPTASSAP
+137 GLFGYIYPTMQKT
-151 ASVKNLKMASVQ
+151 SVKNLKMRNVQ
-163 IVGESYIAAVSG
+163 IVGKEYCAAVCG
-175 SGSGVTFE
+175 CGIAVTLE

-190 SIAGTRNISGI
+190 SIAGFRDIYGISGCGG
-201 SSCVGNA
+201 SA
-208 KNCINRADV
+208 RNCINRANV
-217 TASSMYAAGVIHYI
+217 TVERTYAAGII
-231 GKVSNCS
+231 SNITGEVSNCS
-238 NYGKITAGR
+238 NYGKITAGKGR
-247 GLAGGIVSN
+247 AGGIAAGSN
-256 GDGFAKL
+256 GFTQL
-263 TDCANYGDIEITQ
+263 INCANYGEIHVTGT
-276 PVANE
+276 VNGTDYA
-281 CGVGGLLGYPWY
+281 VGGLLGYPWNI
-293 VEISNCANFG
+293 EISNCANFG
-303 NIYLKAQ
+303 NIYLKEQ
-310 SELVGV
+310 SDIVGV
-316 IVGKGLLVKASGILA
+316 IVGTAKLKKASGILA

-336 YVGGT
+336 YVNGT
-341 AQTDVPVLQSGI
+341 AQADVPVLQTGI
-353 SWEDNKVNNTA
+353 SWYKDNVDNTA
-364 NCLTPT
+364 NCITPT
-370 AEQLTSGWLAWQLQ
+370 AEQLASGWLAWQLQ

-403 YPVIGGSVLYAEGSC
+403 YPVIDGSMLYAEGSC
-418 TDDLSAATSFSNN
+418 TDDLSAATSFSND

-443 EVLATC
+443 AVLATC

-459 CADCGKQW
+459 CSDCGKQW
-467 SDGSRQHIVTDLKVK
+467 SDESRQHIVTDLTAK
-482 ALGHDFNDQNE
+482 ALGHDY
-493 CTRCGAKLC
+493 
-502 SEGHTKDLQVD
+502 
-513 AVEAT
+513 
-518 CTTAGNIGYYHCS
+518 I
-531 VCNKYY
+531 
-537 NTETNEQIE
+537 
-546 ENSWIIPTKE
+546 
-556 HTTDHVSAQAA
+556 
-567 TCSKMGNHEY
+567 
-577 WYCSDCDTY
+577 
-586 FKEEACE
+586 
-593 NAYTDDAVAGTGV
+593 
-606 WIKKIPHTLPADFD
+606 PADFD
-620 KDGLKYCSVC
+620 KNGLKYCSVC

-645 SKFNGYYALSKAGH
+645 SKFNGYNALSKAGH

-683 CYLANSISFKDVCH
+683 CYLANSISLKDVCH

-705 EEASWNPIGDSNSF
+705 EEASWNPIGGSHPF

-745 GQVAGAE
+745 GQVDGAE
-752 IKNVIVQG
+752 IKNVTVQG
-760 NVTGFYEEA
+760 NVTGFYEEG
-769 NSQSGQYVGLVLGIG
+769 NSQSGQYVGLVLGVG
-784 SSGVKLENCES
+784 TSNTKLENCES
-795 RGSVTGYKFVGGIVG
+795 VGSVAGYKNVGGIAG
-810 LVPSSGGTIT
+810 IVPNGGTIT

-825 ATVKNY
+825 ATVTGL
-831 SGQSGEHFGGI
+831 GQNSEYVGGI
-842 VGSGCGL
+842 VGYGQGF
-849 SLCANY
+849 SLCANF
-855 ADITTES
+855 ADITSEGS
-862 DNVGGLAGV
+862 SVGGLAGQ
-871 LSTDSNRKGMNN
+871 LNPNSQGQGMSD

-894 NVGGLAGSCYAANN
+894 NVGGLAGSCYAPNN

-915 RVEATNRC
+915 RVEATNRY

-929 DYGNDPSKAFA
+929 GYGNDPSKAFK

-967 ITAPAQ
+967 ISAPAE
-973 AVPQADVASGK
+973 AVYQADVASGK

-999 LEQENTYPV
+999 LEQENAYPV

-1028 EAYTNDKAK
+1028 EAYTND
-1037 ETTTPAH
+1037 ETQKTVTPAH
-1044 SQEYDADGFCTV
+1044 SQEYVDGGFCTV
-1056 CHESRELHG
+1056 CHESRVLHG
-1065 TGTADD
+1065 TGIVDD

-1084 RDQSNLGN
+1084 RDQSNMGS
-1092 GQITAHAKLVN
+1092 GKITAHAKLVN

-1113 SWIPVSKSNAFA
+1113 NWIPVSKSNSNGFA

-1138 YSSFYQGGYVGLFGF
+1138 YSSFNQGGYVGLFGY
-1153 VDGGTIKNLTVEG
+1153 VYGGTIKNLTVEG
-1166 IIESSCVDQGMIA
+1166 VIESPCSNQGMIA

-1195 INTSGSADY
+1195 INTSGSY
-1204 VGGITGWVTRK
+1204 FVGGIAGNISK
-1215 SSSVTVVRGCAS
+1215 SGSSNPVVQGCAS

-1233 TGTFAGGIIGKSNN
+1233 TGTYTAGLVGMAGNGIN
-1247 SIIME
+1247 ME

-1259 VTGKINVGG
+1259 VTGTANVGG
-1268 LMGYTDP
+1268 LMGYYNP
-1275 KTDSRITNCYVGS
+1275 NSESHITNCYVGS
-1288 CKVRGTET
+1288 CEVRGEGA
-1296 NPNVFLTCY
+1296 NVFLTCFEY
-1305 EPSGSLSNFDKV
+1305 DSSSSCLSNYEKV
-1317 FYSKDAK
+1317 FYSKDAN

-1334 EDLASRIAYGEY
+1334 EVLASRIAPGES

-1486 DGVTYTLANGAEVYE
+1486 DGVAYTLANGAEVYE

-1579 DADKKMTINLT
+1579 DADKKMNITLT
-1590 EVALAKAES
+1590 EVELAKAES

-1640 KWLNFHSLPAQ
+1640 KWLNFHSLPAL

-1671 IMLQVIGDETAT
+1671 IILQVIGDETAT
-1683 GIVNIYSYDK
+1683 GIVNIYSHDK

-1704 RVSSSQRGLLIKN
+1704 RVSSNQRGLLIKN

>member
-48 INTAEELKWY
+48 ITTAEELQWY
-58 ASYVNG
+58 ANYVNG

-72 TTACAKL
+72 TTACAQL
-79 MNNIDLSTVCGEGKG
+79 MNDIDLSTVCGEGKG
-94 NWTPIAKYGIY
+94 NWTPIAKFGIY
-105 KYNGEHHFDGVFDGN
+105 TYDGEYHFDGVFDGN

-129 NDENGSNL
+129 NDQYGSHL
-137 GLFGYIKPTASSAP
+137 GLFGRIELTESSTS
-151 ASVKNLKMASVQ
+151 ASVKNLKMRNVQ
-163 IVGESYIAAVSG
+163 IVGKEYCAAVCG
-175 SGSGVTFE
+175 SGLRATFE

-190 SIAGTRNISGI
+190 SIAGNSSIYGI
-201 SSCVGNA
+201 SSCNGNA
-208 KNCINRADV
+208 KNCINRANV
-217 TASSMYAAGVIHYI
+217 TASNSYVAGIINNIY
-231 GKVSNCS
+231 GEVSNCS
-238 NYGKITAGR
+238 NYGKITAGI
-247 GLAGGIVSN
+247 GLAGGIVAK
-256 GDGFAKL
+256 GDGYAKL

-276 PVANE
+276 PVGDY
-281 CGVGGLLGYPWY
+281 CGVGGLLGYPGY
-293 VEISNCANFG
+293 LKISNCANFG

-316 IVGKGLLVKASGILA
+316 IVGTGKLAKASGILA

-336 YVGGT
+336 YVDGT
-341 AQTDVPVLQSGI
+341 AQTDVSVLQSGI
-353 SWEDNKVNNTA
+353 SWSDGESANTA
-364 NCLTPT
+364 TCLAPT
-370 AEQLTSGWLAWQLQ
+370 AEQLTSGWLTWQLQ
-384 LNCGIQTWGQNI
+384 QNCSTQTWGQNI
-396 SADPKDA
+396 STDPKDA
-403 YPVIGGSVLYAEGSC
+403 YPVIGGSVLYTEGSC
-418 TDDLSAATSFSNN
+418 TGDHSAATSFSND

-443 EVLATC
+443 AVLATC

-459 CADCGKQW
+459 CSDCGKQW
-467 SDGSRQHIVTDLKVK
+467 SDESRQHIVTDLTAK
-482 ALGHDFNDQNE
+482 ALGHNY
-493 CTRCGAKLC
+493 
-502 SEGHTKDLQVD
+502 
-513 AVEAT
+513 
-518 CTTAGNIGYYHCS
+518 I
-531 VCNKYY
+531 
-537 NTETNEQIE
+537 
-546 ENSWIIPTKE
+546 
-556 HTTDHVSAQAA
+556 
-567 TCSKMGNHEY
+567 
-577 WYCSDCDTY
+577 
-586 FKEEACE
+586 
-593 NAYTDDAVAGTGV
+593 
-606 WIKKIPHTLPADFD
+606 PADFD

-630 GHIEGEAPTLVTDEA
+630 GHIEAEEPTLVADAA
-645 SKFNGYYALSKAGH
+645 SKFNGYYALSKAAH

-671 AATDTYPNESIK
+671 AETKTYPYESIK
-683 CYLANSISFKDVCH
+683 CYLANGISLKAVCH

-705 EEASWNPIGDSNSF
+705 AEASWNPIGDKNPF

-733 YINSSGYNLGLF
+733 YINNSGNTLGLF
-745 GQVAGAE
+745 GLVDGAE

-760 NVTGFYEEA
+760 NVTGFYEEG

-795 RGSVTGYKFVGGIVG
+795 RGSVTGYKYVGGIVG

-831 SGQSGEHFGGI
+831 SGQSGKYFGGI

-862 DNVGGLAGV
+862 NNVGGLAGV

-889 VIGKQ
+889 VKGKQ
-894 NVGGLAGSCYAANN
+894 NVGGLVGNCCAANN
-908 VNNYSTG
+908 VNNYSSG
-915 RVEATNRC
+915 RVEATSQY

-929 DYGNDPSKAFA
+929 TYTNNPSAAFE
-940 NTYYVKEGQVV
+940 NTYYVKEGFVV
-951 ENGTTT
+951 ENGTIT
-957 AGRYYGGSNT
+957 AGQYCGHSSNP

-973 AVPQADVASGK
+973 AVNQADVASGK
-984 LANLLASVNN
+984 LANLLASVNS

-999 LEQENTYPV
+999 LLDQENTYPV

-1056 CHESRELHG
+1056 CHESRVLHG
-1065 TGTADD
+1065 TGIAED
-1071 PFLIS
+1071 PYLIS
-1076 SVAQLEYL
+1076 SVEQLEYL
-1084 RDQSNLGN
+1084 RDQSNMGSRK
-1092 GQITAHAKLVN
+1092 ITAHAKLVN
-1103 DIDLAYASAS
+1103 DIDLSYASAS
-1113 SWIPVSKSNAFA
+1113 SWIPVSKSYSNGFA

-1138 YSSFYQGGYVGLFGF
+1138 YSSFNQDSYVGLFGC
-1153 VDGGTIKNLTVEG
+1153 VYGGTIKNLTVEG
-1166 IIESSCVDQGMIA
+1166 VIESSCSNQGMIA
-1179 GYSYG
+1179 GYSVDA
-1184 GNYYNCVAKGR
+1184 NYYNCVVKGR
-1195 INTSGSADY
+1195 ITTNGSSY
-1204 VGGITGWVTRK
+1204 FVGGIAGNISNFG
-1215 SSSVTVVRGCAS
+1215 SSNPVVQGCAS

-1233 TGTFAGGIIGKSNN
+1233 TGTYTAGLVGMAGNGIN
-1247 SIIME
+1247 ME

-1259 VTGKINVGG
+1259 VTGTANVGG
-1268 LMGYTDP
+1268 LMGYYNP
-1275 KTDSRITNCYVGS
+1275 NSESHITNCYVGS
-1288 CKVRGTET
+1288 CEVRGEGA
-1296 NPNVFLTCY
+1296 NVFLTCFEY
-1305 EPSGSLSNFDKV
+1305 DSSSSCLSNYEKV

-1334 EDLASRIAYGEY
+1334 EVLANRIAPGES
-1346 NTSSAFVGLSAEQI
+1346 NTSSAFVGFSTQLV
-1360 AGGEATYRLN
+1360 AGGEATYLMN
-1370 NETTVSPVWTQD
+1370 NETTASPVWTQD
-1382 LNQANSQPELNGDAA
+1382 LSQTNSQPELNGNAA
-1397 LYTVYPMGYR
+1397 LYTVYKMGYA
-1407 HGSTV
+1407 HGSIL
-1412 LSFSNNQDDENTLH
+1412 LSFSNNQDKENTLH
-1426 LEADNNGSHD
+1426 AEADNNGSHD
-1436 KAFSYVSDG
+1436 KAVGYVSDG
-1445 YQSCTHSATCREC
+1445 YQSCTHSAICREC
-1458 GLIVESE
+1458 GHIVVESE
-1465 ACSRDN
+1465 DCSRVN

-1486 DGVTYTLANGAEVYE
+1486 DGVAYTLANGAKVGE

-1522 KLTPELCKKY
+1522 TLTPELCKKY

-1590 EVALAKAES
+1590 EVVLAKAES

-1704 RVSSSQRGLLIKN
+1704 RVSSNQRGLLIKN